1 LNVASLNTKKSNNK
15 SVINGYYNLQF
26 IVYGWSKNRM
36 LRDLADSNKR
46 VSKIPHLSLYLT
58 NEQRYIAL

>member
-1 LNVASLNTKKSNNK
+1 MNAASLNTKNSNNK
-15 SVINGYYNLQF
+15 SVINGYYNLQSKMNE
-26 IVYGWSKNRM
+26 WSKNRM

-58 NEQRYIAL
+58 NEQRDIAL